1 MAFWYL
7 ASPYSKYP
15 LGITAAHFHVCQ
27 QAALLIR
34 SGVPVYSPIAHMHPI
49 AQFGDIDPFDH
60 DIWLPVDRHMMDAAG
75 GLIVLKMEGWSR
87 SYGMAEEMKHFAAGG
102 YKPIVFMDP
111 GVVPDV
117 LLREG
122 R

>member
-1 MAFWYL
+1 MFWYL

-34 SGVPVYSPIAHMHPI
+34 SGVPVYSPIAHTHPI

-60 DIWLPVDRHMMDAAG
+60 DIWLPLDRPMMDAAC
-75 GLIVLKMEGWSR
+75 GLIVLKLEGWSR
-87 SYGMAEEMKHFAAGG
+87 SLGVIAEMKHMAGFG
-102 YKPIVFMDP
+102 NKPIVFMEPD
-111 GVVPDV
+111 VVPAV
-117 LLREG
+117 LLEG

>member
-1 MAFWYL
+1 MFYYL

-34 SGVPVYSPIAHMHPI
+34 SGVPVYSPIAHTHPI

-60 DIWLPVDRHMMDAAG
+60 DIWLPLDRHMMDAAG
-75 GLIVLKMEGWSR
+75 GLIILKMEGWSR
-87 SYGMAEEMKHFAAGG
+87 SYGMGTELAYFAEQDR
-102 YKPIVFMDP
+102 PIVYMDP

-117 LLREG
+117 LLQEG